1 MTWSQSGLPARGAR
15 LFMGIVGALALACA
29 GGKDEDEVVED
40 TNPSDD
46 DTGVSSDSD
55 DGIDTGPGEVF
66 DPEEPSFIATLDG
79 GEWTALEGYW
89 TGGPTSYLRANGGSS
104 SRTENTVIEIRGDIN
119 NAGRFPV
126 VAIIYAEANAQ
137 SSIDLR
143 YEVKDPPGVFFV
155 VEGFANGD
163 ELFGALDG
171 VATVTDS
178 VGSAGSVQWSATT
191 ARSWPKF

>member
-1 MTWSQSGLPARGAR
+1 
-15 LFMGIVGALALACA
+15 MGIIGAFALACA

-40 TNPSDD
+40 TQPSDD
-46 DTGVSSDSD
+46 DTGVSGDSD

-66 DPEEPSFIATLDG
+66 DPETPSFIATFNG
-79 GEWTALEGYW
+79 GDWAANEGYW

-104 SRTENTVIEIRGDIN
+104 ERTENTIIEIQGDIH

-126 VAIIYAEANAQ
+126 RSIVYAEANAQ
-137 SSIDLR
+137 SSFDLR

-163 ELFGALDG
+163 EIFGALEG
-171 VATVTDS
+171 EATVTDTI
-178 VGSAGSVQWSATT
+178 GSAGSVTWSGTT
-191 ARSWPKF
+191 LRSWPTF

>member
-40 TNPSDD
+40 TNPADD
-46 DTGVSSDSD
+46 DTGVTSDSD

-126 VAIIYAEANAQ
+126 VAIIYA
-137 SSIDLR
+137 
-143 YEVKDPPGVFFV
+143 VFFV
-155 VEGFANGD
+155 VEGFSNGD
-163 ELFGALDG
+163 ELFGALEG